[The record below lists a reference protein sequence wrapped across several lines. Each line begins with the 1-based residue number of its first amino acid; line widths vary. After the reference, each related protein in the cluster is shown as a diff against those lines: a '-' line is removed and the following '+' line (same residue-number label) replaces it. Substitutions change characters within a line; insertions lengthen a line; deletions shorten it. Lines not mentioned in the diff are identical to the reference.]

1 MVGQGNQFE
10 ATELGG
16 SAGRLY
22 RGDCLDVLPTLGE
35 NTADAL
41 VTDPP

>member
-1 MVGQGNQFE
+1 MGQGKQFE

-16 SAGRLY
+16 SGGLFS